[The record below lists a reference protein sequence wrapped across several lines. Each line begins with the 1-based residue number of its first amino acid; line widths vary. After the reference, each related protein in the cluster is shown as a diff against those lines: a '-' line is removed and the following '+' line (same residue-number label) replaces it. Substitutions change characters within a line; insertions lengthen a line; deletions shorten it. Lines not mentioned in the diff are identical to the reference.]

1 MSLKLLFLAV
11 FTHPLADTFIYPA
24 SYCTVNM
31 DDTASGVPKP
41 VAVEPCSGG
50 KAAVLTVLM
59 RLPSGP
65 TGLPPPGQSGFIV
78 ASALID
84 VSQQKASDFKDKSQ
98 ALKNRK
104 ALAPTHQGT
113 CV

>member
-1 MSLKLLFLAV
+1 MASRPFASVAVALDARGEQTELLQPVL
-11 FTHPLADTFIYPA
+11 D
-24 SYCTVNM
+24 
-31 DDTASGVPKP
+31 GVPKP

-65 TGLPPPGQSGFIV
+65 TGLPPPGQSGIIV

-84 VSQQKASDFKDKSQ
+84 VSQQKPSDFKDKSL